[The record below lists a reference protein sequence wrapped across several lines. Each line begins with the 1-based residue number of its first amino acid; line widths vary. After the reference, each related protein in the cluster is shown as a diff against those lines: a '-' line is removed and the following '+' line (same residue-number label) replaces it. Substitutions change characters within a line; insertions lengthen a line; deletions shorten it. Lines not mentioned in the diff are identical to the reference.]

1 MVARSASEVR
11 ENRPRLRTDPPG
23 PQKLSAMASK
33 AFLTVGVVFT
43 IGANPAAAVGRPSAE
58 WWSQTVDAE
67 GRRLQQGYTGSNI
80 AELPQCMCPAPAP
93 QMAPAPTPQKAPV
106 PAPVPIGAA
115 PTPQVAPSPVAQT
128 APT

>member
-33 AFLTVGVVFT
+33 AFLTFGVVFT
-43 IGANPAAAVGRPSAE
+43 IGANPAAAADRPSVE

-67 GRRLQQGYTGSNI
+67 GRRLQVHDK
-80 AELPQCMCPAPAP
+80 AELPQCACPAPAP
-93 QMAPAPTPQKAPV
+93 QMAPAPTPQTAPAPTPVCLCPTAPHPV
-106 PAPVPIGAA
+106 PA
-115 PTPQVAPSPVAQT
+115 AQ
-128 APT
+128 